1 MKLKIVLPTAPTVAA
16 SAAASLALLG
26 SALDADTRPA
36 ATLLDAVQSG
46 FVHEWL
52 GPAVA
57 LAAIAAVDRFAL
69 APRARGAAVP
79 PAPPGEKFPPPSRP
93 GEAASAKG
101 SGDALIQVC

>member
-1 MKLKIVLPTAPTVAA
+1 MKLVLPAAPTVAA

-57 LAAIAAVDRFAL
+57 LAAIAAVDDDMVA
-69 APRARGAAVP
+69 AGADVGKAVDLQ
-79 PAPPGEKFPPPSRP
+79 KRR
-93 GEAASAKG
+93 
-101 SGDALIQVC
+101 DALQADLDGLWAEYDELDALLAVAA